1 MKQLLVLFCILLQL
15 NTHAQQVSI
24 TARDF
29 EKLPDT
35 TLIFLA
41 ALWCSPCVEKQ
52 NYFEATVK
60 DYPNIPYVAIYD
72 KKYYNEKR
80 HEKMLKHTPAGPL
93 YFWADAYYTPIR
105 KSKLIYETNPLKWL
119 VTDLEKH
126 GYTVKGKEKI
136 WYGQAMLKQGKDIHI
151 FTQKDQPRKYVPIV
165 LKTFDV
171 HVTFDKPKR
180 AK

>member
-1 MKQLLVLFCILLQL
+1 MKQFLIIICIFAHL
-15 NTHAQQVSI
+15 NAHAQQVFI
-24 TARDF
+24 TAKDF

-72 KKYYNEKR
+72 TRHYNEKR
-80 HEKMLKHTPAGPL
+80 HAKVLKHTPPGPM
-93 YFWADAYYTPIR
+93 YFWAAPYYTKIQ
-105 KSKLIYETNPLKWL
+105 KSKLMYETNPLKWL
-119 VTDLEKH
+119 VPDLEKH

-136 WYGQAMLKQGKDIHI
+136 WYGQAMLKQGKNIQI

-171 HVTFDKPKR
+171 HVSFDKAKR
-180 AK
+180 SK